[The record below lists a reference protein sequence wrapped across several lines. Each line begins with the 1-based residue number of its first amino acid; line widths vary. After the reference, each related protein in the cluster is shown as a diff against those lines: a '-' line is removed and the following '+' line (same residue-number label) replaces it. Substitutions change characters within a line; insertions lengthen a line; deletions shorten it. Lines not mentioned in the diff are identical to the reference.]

1 MAIGFKHGSFGGEV
15 LGITV
20 VPGTTKPSNP
30 KENTIWANSSNPMG
44 SWDISPTE
52 PHRVSRTDNLI
63 VYPYRINTYTN
74 SGVTFTVGTSSSN
87 KGKITVN
94 GTNTSSGSIVC
105 RLSNSGVGEREL
117 LLQPG
122 TYYLSGNCSSSSST
136 THRLLLAY
144 TYDNWKTNS
153 SVNELEN
160 DGRFTLTKV
169 AKARV
174 TIQVSGKVTVNN
186 AVYQPMLTKGSKATS
201 YVMGDASGQIWIK
214 TDHMSDVLMDALKG
228 KNGIVVQPRSV
239 YEYTTD
245 NGWAVRDAQ
254 VYQYGAWKDLKAAD
268 ASWDGYYFKNGE
280 QYTDV
285 TGGWTKDGWGGTGS
299 VTVGNA
305 LVATGTDG
313 AAVVGTANPVD
324 LSSVSKVWIDS
335 PNGTGSYGTAG
346 YMFIAKSKSTASSES
361 VAYVQIKNAGSFS
374 IDVSSLSGKYYIYLY
389 AGSGAYVDARAI
401 WME

>member
-63 VYPYRINTYTN
+63 VYPYRISTFTN

-87 KGKITVN
+87 KGKVTVN

-201 YVMGDASGQIWIK
+201 YVVGDASGQIWVK
-214 TDHMSDVLMDALKG
+214 TYPQSTVLLDAVKG
-228 KNGIVVQPRSV
+228 KNGIAIQPGSL
-239 YEYTTD
+239 YEYTT
-245 NGWAVRDAQ
+245 NEGWVARDAQ
-254 VYQYGAWKDLKAAD
+254 VYQYGAWKSLEEP
-268 ASWDGYYFKNGE
+268 WDGYYFKNGE
-280 QYTDV
+280 QYTDI
-285 TGGWTKDGWGGTGS
+285 TGGWTTAGYDNLGTATAGSTIVVSASGGET
-299 VTVGNA
+299 A
-305 LVATGTDG
+305 RI
-313 AAVVGTANPVD
+313 GTANSVD
-324 LSSVSKVWIDS
+324 LTNVKKLWFDS
-335 PNGTGSYGTAG
+335 PNGSNG
-346 YMFIAKSKSTASSES
+346 YSSGYLCVTSSKSSSS
-361 VAYVQIKNAGSFS
+361 FAAYVAVNAGRGSL
-374 IDVSSLSGKYYIYLY
+374 DVSSLSGKYYISLY
-389 AGSGAYVDARAI
+389 ASSTNASYADVSAV